1 MWRTTRA
8 DSRCFPH
15 KAGPLLS
22 IQADFENRCWGAKTK
37 VKFIANSCVVN
48 KTVLSAV
55 LNGSLC
61 TLASPCWINL
71 SRQDVLVL
79 LASPETLFTEQ
90 FNYSP
95 VLTDVFCLHL
105 WGVFFL
111 LEGLSRHRPAQCQ
124 VLFPLVLASLL
135 QVDFE
140 LLSSMAK
147 LISVTLIN

>member
-1 MWRTTRA
+1 M
-8 DSRCFPH
+8 
-15 KAGPLLS
+15 
-22 IQADFENRCWGAKTK
+22 
-37 VKFIANSCVVN
+37 VN
-48 KTVLSAV
+48 KTVLSAA

-105 WGVFFL
+105 GGGVL
-111 LEGLSRHRPAQCQ
+111 LEGLSRHRPVQCQ

-140 LLSSMAK
+140 LLSSVAK

>member
-1 MWRTTRA
+1 M
-8 DSRCFPH
+8 
-15 KAGPLLS
+15 
-22 IQADFENRCWGAKTK
+22 
-37 VKFIANSCVVN
+37 VN
-48 KTVLSAV
+48 KTVLSAA

-79 LASPETLFTEQ
+79 MASPETLFTEQ

-105 WGVFFL
+105 GGGGFL
-111 LEGLSRHRPAQCQ
+111 LEGLSRHRPVQCQ

-140 LLSSMAK
+140 LLSSVAK

>member
-1 MWRTTRA
+1 M
-8 DSRCFPH
+8 
-15 KAGPLLS
+15 
-22 IQADFENRCWGAKTK
+22 
-37 VKFIANSCVVN
+37 VN
-48 KTVLSAV
+48 KTVLSAA

-79 LASPETLFTEQ
+79 LASPETLSTEQ

-105 WGVFFL
+105 GGGFL
-111 LEGLSRHRPAQCQ
+111 LEGLSRHRPVQCQ

-140 LLSSMAK
+140 LLSSVAK

>member
-1 MWRTTRA
+1 M
-8 DSRCFPH
+8 
-15 KAGPLLS
+15 
-22 IQADFENRCWGAKTK
+22 
-37 VKFIANSCVVN
+37 VN

-79 LASPETLFTEQ
+79 LASPETLFTKQ

-105 WGVFFL
+105 WGFFFFFL
-111 LEGLSRHRPAQCQ
+111 KVFQDIVRPNVKCY
-124 VLFPLVLASLL
+124 SLL
-135 QVDFE
+135 S
-140 LLSSMAK
+140 LLRCFK
-147 LISVTLIN
+147 LTLNY